1 MGASVQSEREGRT
14 GDLPTVR
21 QRLQQWRACG
31 RRQVHEADSKRILA
45 AAGLPV
51 PPAGAQGVSSV
62 VKYCCDEAMHK
73 SEFGFVQLR
82 VDTANIQAAS
92 DSMRQR
98 GKAAGLPD
106 GEVLVEEMVTDGLL
120 EWFVGCRSDS
130 TFGPIVVLGIGG
142 IYADLFGSP
151 EIRLAPLT
159 DREAEAA
166 IRAHRAFAVIDGARG
181 KPKADL
187 AHFAATVASI
197 SRFYWDMHDLVGEL
211 DMNPVIVRPAGAIPS
226 VVIADASITLR

>member
-1 MGASVQSEREGRT
+1 MGASIQLERAGGT
-14 GDLPTVR
+14 GDLPAVR
-21 QRLQQWRACG
+21 QRLQEWRARG
-31 RRQVHEADSKRILA
+31 RRQVHEADSKYILA

-51 PPAGAQGVSSV
+51 PLAGAQRTSV

-82 VDTANIQAAS
+82 VDAADVQAVS

-98 GKAAGLPD
+98 ASAAGLP
-106 GEVLVEEMVTDGLL
+106 GGVVLVEEMVTDGLL

-142 IYADLFGSP
+142 IYAELFGSP

-159 DREAEAA
+159 AEEAESA

-187 AHFAATVASI
+187 AHFAATVAAI
-197 SRFYWDMHDLVGEL
+197 SQFYWDTHDLISEL
-211 DMNPVIVRPAGAIPS
+211 DMNPVIVRPAGEVPG